1 MPIDQLQREVAT
13 VALRAAARHGFALAG
28 GNALIAHGIVD
39 RPTDDVNLFSNQEAG
54 VTAATEVVQTALR
67 AAGFRADRR
76 DSDGG
81 LADVFY
87 GMADGM
93 AEWIVTAPGGQQT
106 MLQLAYFDRSH
117 RPVTMDVGP
126 VLALED
132 LAGSKVCALASR
144 VEPRDYIDTAA
155 AMRRYP
161 VDQLIGFAKR
171 LDPGLEDRD
180 FANAGR
186 SWTGCPT
193 GVRPL
198 RAQPSR
204 RGPAARAVRRLAP
217 EMTGPVSQGGRR
229 GRLT

>member
-1 MPIDQLQREVAT
+1 
-13 VALRAAARHGFALAG
+13 
-28 GNALIAHGIVD
+28 VD
-39 RPTDDVNLFSNQEAG
+39 RPTDDVDLFSNQEAG
-54 VTAATEVVQTALR
+54 VSAAAEVVQNALR
-67 AAGFRADRR
+67 AAGFQADRQ
-76 DSDGG
+76 DGDRG
-81 LADVFY
+81 LAGVFY
-87 GMADGM
+87 GMGDGI
-93 AEWIVTAPGGQQT
+93 AEWIITAPGGQQT

-180 FANAGR
+180 FADAGR
-186 SWTGCPT
+186 QLDRMPDVVFARYGLSPAD
-193 GVRPL
+193 VARL
-198 RAQPSR
+198 RDQF
-204 RGPAARAVRRLAP
+204 AAWPR
-217 EMTGPVSQGGRR
+217 S
-229 GRLT
+229 